1 MSKQLFGPRFL
12 QQTLYVLMS
21 IKFMNVI
28 RTKCPIAMEK
38 VSKSQI
44 SRNFGLLIEHGPHWI
59 KFIILN
65 FISENNIYFRSLQI
79 F

>member
-1 MSKQLFGPRFL
+1 
-12 QQTLYVLMS
+12 
-21 IKFMNVI
+21 MNVI